1 VWAGLTRGTA
11 EIPRAG
17 LANDTLENALGVEVE
32 PIGIVFSWEGHD
44 WVRGRV
50 SHFGGPDD
58 TGVSSTETG
67 AVTGE
72 RLRSLNS
79 PMNASAATIA
89 MRWNYTPHGRT
100 FWRGARIVVA
110 NPANG
115 RRVVV
120 RVVDWGP
127 GTRTGRLLDI
137 SPQAMRDLGATTDQN
152 LLVAFASDG
161 ASLGVH

>member
-1 VWAGLTRGTA
+1 
-11 EIPRAG
+11 
-17 LANDTLENALGVEVE
+17 
-32 PIGIVFSWEGHD
+32 
-44 WVRGRV
+44 VRGRV

-79 PMNASAATIA
+79 PMNASAATIASRPADFYYIA